1 MSTAKLLRAYRRLR
15 ASRPREIAFAARA
28 WVLAV
33 PVEASLA
40 AFGLARTLRWIR
52 EIPAGPRRR
61 GAVSVDEGQLLV
73 ARAYQLHL
81 LRGQCLPRSLVQY
94 LLHRREG
101 VAARFVV
108 GVRRADG
115 LDAHAWVEAEGSTN
129 ADGRYAP
136 LLVTEL

>member
-1 MSTAKLLRAYRRLR
+1 MSLTRAYRRLR
-15 ASRPREIAFAARA
+15 ASQPREISFAARA

-52 EIPAGPRRR
+52 AIPAGARRR
-61 GAVSVDEGQLLV
+61 GAVSVDEGGRLV
-73 ARAYQLHL
+73 AYAYKVHL

-115 LDAHAWVEAEGSTN
+115 LDAHAWVEAKGTTT
-129 ADGRYAP
+129 ADSRFAP
-136 LLVTEL
+136 LLVTP

>member
-1 MSTAKLLRAYRRLR
+1 MSVDAGRRL
-15 ASRPREIAFAARA
+15 
-28 WVLAV
+28 
-33 PVEASLA
+33 
-40 AFGLARTLRWIR
+40 
-52 EIPAGPRRR
+52 
-61 GAVSVDEGQLLV
+61 V
-73 ARAYQLHL
+73 AYAYKVHL

-115 LDAHAWVEAEGSTN
+115 LDAHAWVEAEGSTD
-129 ADGRYAP
+129 ADGRFAP